1 MSAFSA
7 GVGGGALG
15 GSYVEFGGRD
25 TGWSRELNRARSGLD
40 GLKAAGAGVA
50 GTFASLGAL
59 ATRFAAPVAAIFGIG
74 SVGAGVTRA
83 VSLAAEFEQTTVAFE
98 VMLGSADRARALLGD
113 LESFAVRTPFKL
125 DDIVAASRQLLN
137 ANVAAEDMVSTL
149 TMLGDIAAGTGSSMV
164 DLAAIFARVR
174 ANGRASMEEI
184 NRLADRGVPIYAA
197 LAQVLGV
204 TNAEVRKLVSDGAV
218 GAEEMEAAIRSLA
231 GEGGKFHGLMQRQ
244 SETTAGRWSSLQ
256 DSIDATLRKSGEWI
270 IGTFRVNEA
279 IAVMTE
285 RVDSFRET
293 VFGAGE
299 SSQAVIARLAGY
311 VGTVL
316 PEVVASIGDGV
327 TAMGRLVLAVADEVG
342 GYVDR
347 TIARVVAAV
356 RAGVVAIGS
365 AIAGGITAAVTT
377 TLDVVLSSASTIG
390 KVVSALASGNFGA
403 AAGAFAG
410 GVAGNASRL
419 AAGAGSAAADAV
431 RAAFG
436 VGKAGDAFG
445 REQGADTLG
454 TLGAIE
460 ARTDEVMRGLATR
473 VGLASIGWG
482 GLAGLG
488 AAGGAG
494 GLGGGP
500 GGPGGPGAGTAA
512 PGMGGGAFTGLRE
525 GFDAIQRAVF
535 GSDPNRQT
543 ADATRRTAV
552 ATEKQVAIGE
562 RILEAV
568 GEAADAVRG
577 GPRYG

>member
-25 TGWSRELNRARSGLD
+25 TGWSRELGRARQGLE
-40 GLKAAGAGVA
+40 GLRAAGAGVA
-50 GTFASLGAL
+50 GTFASMGAL

-98 VMLGSADRARALLGD
+98 VMLGSADKARALLGD
-113 LESFAVRTPFKL
+113 LESFAVRTPFRL

-174 ANGRASMEEI
+174 ANGRVSMEEI
-184 NRLADRGVPIYAA
+184 NRLADRGVPIYDA
-197 LAQVLGV
+197 LARVLGV
-204 TNAEVRKLVSDGAV
+204 TNGEVRKLVSEGAV
-218 GAEEMEAAIRSLA
+218 GAGEMEAAIRSLA
-231 GEGGKFHGLMQRQ
+231 GEGGKFHNLMQRQ
-244 SETTAGRWSSLQ
+244 SATTAGRWSSLQ

-270 IGTFRVNEA
+270 ISTFRINAA
-279 IAVMTE
+279 IEVMTQK
-285 RVDSFRET
+285 VDGFRAT

-299 SSQAVIARLAGY
+299 SSGAVIARLAGL
-311 VGTVL
+311 VGTVV
-316 PEVVASIGDGV
+316 PEAVALVGQGVVALGH
-327 TAMGRLVLAVADEVG
+327 LVAAVADEVG

-347 TIARVVAAV
+347 TIGRIVAAV

-377 TLDVVLSSASTIG
+377 TLDVVLGSASTIG

-410 GVAGNASRL
+410 GVAGNATRL
-419 AAGAGSAAADAV
+419 AAGAGSAAAEAV

-436 VGKAGDAFG
+436 VGKAGSTFG
-445 REQGADTLG
+445 RDQGADTIG
-454 TLGAIE
+454 TLESVE
-460 ARTDEVMRGLATR
+460 ARTAEIVRGLATR
-473 VGLASIGWG
+473 VGMAAIGLG
-482 GLAGLG
+482 GLGGLG
-488 AAGGAG
+488 AAVGAGGAG
-494 GLGGGP
+494 GP
-500 GGPGGPGAGTAA
+500 GSGPGGPGAGTAA
-512 PGMGGGAFTGLRE
+512 PGVGGGAFTGLRE

-535 GSDPNRQT
+535 GSDPARQT
-543 ADATRRTAV
+543 ADATRRTA
-552 ATEKQVAIGE
+552 AAAEKQVAIGE
-562 RILEAV
+562 QIR
-568 GEAADAVRG
+568 DAVTDVASALAG
-577 GPRYG
+577 GPRYA